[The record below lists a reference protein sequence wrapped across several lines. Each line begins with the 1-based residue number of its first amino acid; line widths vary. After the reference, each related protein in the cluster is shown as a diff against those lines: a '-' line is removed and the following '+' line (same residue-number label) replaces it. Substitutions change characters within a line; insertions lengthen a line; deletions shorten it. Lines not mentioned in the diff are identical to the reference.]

1 MHERVKIIR
10 RDVAPHLPWQS
21 FAIEDPLGDSV
32 GESLRALAEHV
43 VRAELDSTQIADLT
57 RELHTLTEAFEQ
69 ASPQRVRERI
79 MGPEKTD
86 EDVYRYIAF
95 NPIRG
100 SMNPLAAPLRVW
112 AEGDGV
118 RGEVR
123 FGSAYEGPPGH
134 VHGGHVAAL
143 FDDFLACVQALSGTR
158 GFTGTL
164 EIRFR
169 APTPLHTN
177 LRLEG
182 RFDQKEGRKILT
194 RGAIFAN
201 EVLTAEALG
210 TFIAPTPEHIEK
222 LRRSMQENA
231 KP

>member
-10 RDVAPHLPWQS
+10 RTHAPHLPWQS

-32 GESLRALAEHV
+32 GESLRALAEQIT
-43 VRAELDSTQIADLT
+43 RAELDAAQIAEITQDLNAL
-57 RELHTLTEAFEQ
+57 REAFEQ

-100 SMNPLAAPLRVW
+100 SMNPLAAPLKIW
-112 AEGDGV
+112 ADGDVV

-123 FGSAYEGPPGH
+123 FGAAYEGPPGH
-134 VHGGHVAAL
+134 VHGGHVAAI

-169 APTPLHTN
+169 APTPLYTK
-177 LRLEG
+177 LSLEG
-182 RFDQKEGRKILT
+182 NYDGVEGRKILT
-194 RGAIFAN
+194 HGAIFASGI
-201 EVLTAEALG
+201 LTAEAKG
-210 TFIAPTPEHIEK
+210 TFIAPTPEHIEN
-222 LRRSMQENA
+222 LRRAMRENA